1 MFKNLLLKIFFIV
14 FIFSCSSSPTKSSKS
29 EDDIINNAPI
39 NLNLSLNVSLGH
51 SLEINLP
58 SRDIDGDKLIYS
70 ISNPSV
76 GSIQAINDSTFRYLS
91 DVSGNI
97 SIIYN
102 SNDGAN
108 IGNEAKIDISII
120 NNLRNLGYNFHHADT
135 EKFDNGD
142 GLAVIGHKLYSF
154 SQESTSDGSQYST
167 NFTVVNDDLDCIPF
181 VLNKTFN
188 GQIVGNCPSIPTR
201 SYYDQLSYNE
211 SQYSAATSVGAYD
224 GNFIFVNEWQEGQQP
239 DHTIYAK
246 VRKMDASLN
255 NILWEKDIELPKFF
269 LSDGTPNSN
278 FQGHHVT
285 SLSDGTIANGYSVP
299 GVYPNRTCLLILN
312 DSGEVIFNYYLRNSV
327 VKDQWFN
334 SVMSYNDES
343 FIVLANDDGYRIN
356 IMNVSKQ
363 GEIINFKRLP
373 ENITGIASATS
384 IKMTSDG
391 GFIIVGMTNA
401 LGHAT
406 ISGNDWRWY
415 DGLIIKLNA
424 NFQPEWRKTFGFSQT
439 SDRFF
444 EVLEVD
450 DGYLCFG
457 DSGEGGEEITGYI
470 VKFDKNGNEIY

>member
-1 MFKNLLLKIFFIV
+1 MLKIFFLKIFSLV

-58 SRDIDGDKLIYS
+58 SSDIDGDKLTYS
-70 ISNPSV
+70 INNPSV
-76 GSIQAINDSTFRYLS
+76 GSIQTINDTTFRYLS

-102 SNDGAN
+102 SNDGTN
-108 IGNEAKIDISII
+108 IGNEAKINISII
-120 NNLRNLGYNFHHADT
+120 NNLRNLGYDFHHADT
-135 EKFDNGD
+135 EKFGNGD

-154 SQESTSDGSQYST
+154 SQDVSSDGGQYST
-167 NFTVVNDDLDCIPF
+167 NFTVIDEDLNCIPF

-188 GQIVGNCPSIPTR
+188 GQIVGNCPSMPTR
-201 SYYDQLSYNE
+201 SYDNQFSYNK
-211 SQYSAATSVGAYD
+211 SQYSAATSVGTYD

-269 LSDGTPNSN
+269 FSNGFPNSN

-299 GVYPNRTCLLILN
+299 GIYPNRTCLLILN
-312 DSGEVIFNYYLRNSV
+312 DSGEVVYNSILRNSV
-327 VKDQWFN
+327 VIDQWFT
-334 SVMSYNDES
+334 SIMSYNDES
-343 FIVLANDDGYRIN
+343 FIVLASDDNSRIN

-363 GEIINFKRLP
+363 GNILNFKRLP
-373 ENITGIASATS
+373 ENVTGIAVPRS
-384 IKMTSDG
+384 IKKTSDG

-406 ISGNDWRWY
+406 IPGNDWRMY

-424 NFQPEWRKTFGFSQT
+424 NFQPEWRKTFGFSQS

-457 DSGEGGEEITGYI
+457 DSWEGGEEITGYI
-470 VKFDKNGNEIY
+470 VKFDKNGNELY